1 MTLRVRYWNGSWH
14 PIASRSTEFSTH
26 DWTWNLEGTV
36 GARAYVRPEIEV
48 EFYGVVGPGLDLEAY
63 LGLDGSVEM
72 PSCLYEWDLR
82 VGVASHANFRA
93 GILAWDMIEYQATLF
108 DWSTSIAS
116 DEGDLCPAEIYC
128 LTTSVQE
135 SGDVFLNPDGGCY
148 DEGTRVT
155 ITAEAASGWD
165 FDHWEEDASGTGPTT
180 TITMNG
186 NRSVVAVFEEENECT
201 TDVDCGPREACVGGK
216 CEPVADECANDA
228 DCEAGEACVDGEC
241 VAEGGADRSALTQRE
256 GARSC

>member
-1 MTLRVRYWNGSWH
+1 VTLRVRYWNGSWH

-93 GILAWDMIEYQATLF
+93 GILA
-108 DWSTSIAS
+108 
-116 DEGDLCPAEIYC
+116 
-128 LTTSVQE
+128 
-135 SGDVFLNPDGGCY
+135 
-148 DEGTRVT
+148 
-155 ITAEAASGWD
+155 WD